1 MKNLFNRLVYACAIL
16 LMVSPLVSC
25 GSGGGGGTAG
35 TTGTLSLGLT
45 DAAGDYQHV
54 FVTIKEIQVNKAAEE
69 EGDGS
74 GWITAMSPNETIDL
88 KTLENGEI
96 FDLGLAE
103 LEVGHYNQMRF
114 ILAEDR
120 IAPHPFANYVVIEG
134 EQEEDYIIGELGNYY
149 TIEELKV
156 PSGFQT
162 GIKIVKGFEI
172 VNQGTTALILDFDAK
187 KSVVKAGESGKWL
200 LKPTIK
206 VLETVENSI
215 SGTVVDDDTGTPVPD
230 ATVSAQIFDSEAAKV
245 KKEVIVESTTG
256 TTAGGGYKL
265 FLPPDVYN
273 VVVTTDNFLTT
284 CQVVEAFYYE
294 EYLADFRLISRDTG
308 TDITLNV
315 VVSGLDV
322 GESALLSIRQP
333 NVDCVVNES
342 ETISAT
348 IEVASD
354 HVENGS
360 YSYIL
365 LAGTYN
371 LIVYTLD
378 ETIETTGI
386 NSTDE
391 IDVGFTPAP

>member
-103 LEVGHYNQMRF
+103 LEVGHYNQMRL
-114 ILAEDR
+114 ILAEDP

-230 ATVSAQIFDSEAAKV
+230 ATVSAQIFDSEAAEV

-256 TTAGGGYKL
+256 TTVGGGYKL

-365 LAGTYN
+365 PAGTYN